1 MDKRSPAMVKRVV
14 GDLGSILA
22 DAQERGRW
30 PQNVVRSVGHRKK
43 RREAE
48 RRQKHKLKVGVDIP
62 SPAEIKA
69 IVGKL
74 DGRWRP
80 LILTAIF
87 AGLRASEL
95 RGLRWEDGDLKR
107 AELHVRQRADKY
119 KTIGKPK
126 ETGVPQERTRARI
139 SYRRWRI
146 RVSFEHRRARAGAS
160 AGRGRRGHQGWQ
172 SQVHGHACAAALLR
186 LVVHQP

>member
-1 MDKRSPAMVKRVV
+1 IV
-14 GDLGSILA
+14 GDGRA
-22 DAQERGRW
+22 RGRW
-30 PQNVVRSVGHRKK
+30 PQTAGRRVGHRKK
-43 RREAE
+43 PRKAE
-48 RRQKHKLKVGVDIP
+48 RRKKHKLKVGVDIP
-62 SPAEIKA
+62 PPAEIKA

-126 ETGVPQERTRARI
+126 SA
-139 SYRRWRI
+139 
-146 RVSFEHRRARAGAS
+146 AG
-160 AGRGRRGHQGWQ
+160 Q
-172 SQVHGHACAAALLR
+172 
-186 LVVHQP
+186 